1 MNRLRAWTGLL
12 FLAVGSPLLAVT
24 ADEILAKMDRS
35 AATFKTMT
43 ADFARIEYTAVIKDT
58 SEDDGKI
65 ALQRKNFKD
74 VHFRIDF
81 QKPEVKSVDYADHKM
96 QVYLPKANTVQQYEL
111 GKQGKA
117 VDEFLILLLG
127 FGTPGSELKKSYK
140 VTVVSEGEHN
150 GKPGVHL
157 ELQPLSRETQKQLK
171 MLDLWVDAA
180 DAYPMEQ
187 KLILPSGDT
196 KAFRYTNVKINPPL
210 TDDQVR
216 LKLPKTV
223 HRENPQK
230 G

>member
-1 MNRLRAWTGLL
+1 MNRLRTLAGLL
-12 FLAVGSPLLAVT
+12 VLAAGCPAFAVT
-24 ADEILAKMDRS
+24 ADEVLAKMDRS
-35 AATFKTMT
+35 ALKFKTMT

-65 ALQRKNFKD
+65 ALLRKNFKD

-81 QKPEVKSVDYADHKM
+81 QRPEEKSVDYADHKM
-96 QVYLPKANTVQQYEL
+96 QVYLPKANTVQVYEF

-117 VDEFLILLLG
+117 VDEYLVLLLG

-140 VTVVSEGEHN
+140 VTVVGEGEHN
-150 GKPGVHL
+150 GKPGIHL
-157 ELQPLSRETQKQLK
+157 ELVPLAREAQKQLK

-187 KLILPSGDT
+187 KLVLPSGDT
-196 KAFRYTNVKINPPL
+196 KAFRYTNVKINPAL
-210 TDDQVR
+210 SDDQVR

-223 HRENPQK
+223 HKENPQK